1 VTQGEAWTSSRRS
14 SWRPFASIASS
25 ASSARIASIAP
36 RRARASPRPPQP
48 PRTASEAP
56 AELLAAL
63 KRDLLAKLP
72 APAVAALTRELDAAL
87 AGGPSAPSAA
97 RLVQRFQE
105 IEDVLEALYL
115 SSAPAPGAE

>member
-1 VTQGEAWTSSRRS
+1 VDELTTKQLAAVRVDRVERVERTDRVDR
-14 SWRPFASIASS
+14 AST
-25 ASSARIASIAP
+25 
-36 RRARASPRPPQP
+36 RAREPAAAAA